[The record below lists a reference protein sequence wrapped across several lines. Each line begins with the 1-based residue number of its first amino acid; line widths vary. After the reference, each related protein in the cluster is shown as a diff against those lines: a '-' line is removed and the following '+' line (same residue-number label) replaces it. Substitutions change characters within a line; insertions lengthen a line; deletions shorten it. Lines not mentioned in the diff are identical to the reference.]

1 MINYEASIKET
12 IVKWVLASVGV
23 SIIQM
28 LCYFVVSFV
37 DIKWPLTVEQKEM
50 LVSILYFVLIL
61 AFSSKMF
68 LPEIAAFFIKRNALL
83 YLVGIFILII
93 LGSQLWGIKKEHVID
108 GKYIFSATF
117 FVLFLVLM
125 IWEWQKMRTESEKRR
140 TQLQLNGIYYEAYEG
155 LIQSIRERQHDFK
168 NHLNA
173 IEGMIYSIN
182 NYDELVSE
190 QKKYMHSIM
199 GEVETTRI
207 LTLVENPLLA
217 GFLNYKVS
225 KAQEMGIV
233 TQYHCVLQKREMKLP
248 EFKIIEMMGILLDNA
263 IEELSSDNVENKVL
277 QLELMVEDDK
287 MRFSVAN
294 SYENTKVLDI
304 SSFFEKG
311 YSSKG
316 KGRGIG
322 LSKLKQMIND
332 ANGEVAVSQE
342 VFQNIPMLKMEWI
355 VNI

>member
-1 MINYEASIKET
+1 MVRDIMGLMEILSFLYMVAAVYNVKMKYNIYTVVFIVLELFLLSGMNNYGFSSYLLGFSYLLMFIYCLINYEASIKET

-190 QKKYMHSIM
+190 QKNIC
-199 GEVETTRI
+199 
-207 LTLVENPLLA
+207 
-217 GFLNYKVS
+217 
-225 KAQEMGIV
+225 IV
-233 TQYHCVLQKREMKLP
+233 LWGKWKLQ
-248 EFKIIEMMGILLDNA
+248 
-263 IEELSSDNVENKVL
+263 
-277 QLELMVEDDK
+277 
-287 MRFSVAN
+287 
-294 SYENTKVLDI
+294 
-304 SSFFEKG
+304 G
-311 YSSKG
+311 Y
-316 KGRGIG
+316 
-322 LSKLKQMIND
+322 
-332 ANGEVAVSQE
+332 
-342 VFQNIPMLKMEWI
+342 
-355 VNI
+355 

>member
-1 MINYEASIKET
+1 MVRDIMGLMEILSFLYMVAAVYNVKMKYNIYTVVFIVLELFLLSGMNNYGFSSYLLGFSYLLMFIYCLINYEASIKET

-233 TQYHCVLQKREMKLP
+233 TQYHCVL
-248 EFKIIEMMGILLDNA
+248 
-263 IEELSSDNVENKVL
+263 
-277 QLELMVEDDK
+277 
-287 MRFSVAN
+287 
-294 SYENTKVLDI
+294 
-304 SSFFEKG
+304 
-311 YSSKG
+311 
-316 KGRGIG
+316 
-322 LSKLKQMIND
+322 
-332 ANGEVAVSQE
+332 
-342 VFQNIPMLKMEWI
+342 
-355 VNI
+355 

>member
-1 MINYEASIKET
+1 
-12 IVKWVLASVGV
+12 
-23 SIIQM
+23 
-28 LCYFVVSFV
+28 
-37 DIKWPLTVEQKEM
+37 
-50 LVSILYFVLIL
+50 
-61 AFSSKMF
+61 
-68 LPEIAAFFIKRNALL
+68 
-83 YLVGIFILII
+83 
-93 LGSQLWGIKKEHVID
+93 
-108 GKYIFSATF
+108 
-117 FVLFLVLM
+117 
-125 IWEWQKMRTESEKRR
+125 
-140 TQLQLNGIYYEAYEG
+140 
-155 LIQSIRERQHDFK
+155 
-168 NHLNA
+168 
-173 IEGMIYSIN
+173 
-182 NYDELVSE
+182 
-190 QKKYMHSIM
+190 
-199 GEVETTRI
+199 
-207 LTLVENPLLA
+207 
-217 GFLNYKVS
+217 
-225 KAQEMGIV
+225 
-233 TQYHCVLQKREMKLP
+233 
-248 EFKIIEMMGILLDNA
+248 MMGILLDNA

>member
-1 MINYEASIKET
+1 
-12 IVKWVLASVGV
+12 
-23 SIIQM
+23 
-28 LCYFVVSFV
+28 
-37 DIKWPLTVEQKEM
+37 
-50 LVSILYFVLIL
+50 
-61 AFSSKMF
+61 
-68 LPEIAAFFIKRNALL
+68 
-83 YLVGIFILII
+83 
-93 LGSQLWGIKKEHVID
+93 
-108 GKYIFSATF
+108 
-117 FVLFLVLM
+117 
-125 IWEWQKMRTESEKRR
+125 MRTESEKRR

-263 IEELSSDNVENKVL
+263 IEELSSDNVKNKVL

-332 ANGEVAVSQE
+332 ANGEVTVSQE
-342 VFQNIPMLKMEWI
+342 IFQNIPMLKMEWI

>member
-1 MINYEASIKET
+1 MVRDIMGLMEILSFLYMVAAVYNVKMKYNIYTVVFIVLELFLLSGMNNYGFSSYLLGFSYLLMFIYCLINYEASIKET

-50 LVSILYFVLIL
+50 SVSILYFVLIL

-199 GEVETTRI
+199 GEVETARI

-248 EFKIIEMMGILLDNA
+248 EFKIIEMMGIKYRH
-263 IEELSSDNVENKVL
+263 S
-277 QLELMVEDDK
+277 
-287 MRFSVAN
+287 
-294 SYENTKVLDI
+294 
-304 SSFFEKG
+304 
-311 YSSKG
+311 G
-316 KGRGIG
+316 KRNNRIAT
-322 LSKLKQMIND
+322 IRTT
-332 ANGEVAVSQE
+332 
-342 VFQNIPMLKMEWI
+342 
-355 VNI
+355 